1 MRVDDFDEVLE
12 LSVTNWFVI
21 YHYPSVAVVYTF
33 SDLTKNG
40 EGLDGVVNTFVITFR
55 ENLHVHSCFL
65 SFAM

>member
-12 LSVTNWFVI
+12 LSVANWFVI
-21 YHYPSVAVVYTF
+21 YHYSSVAVVYAF